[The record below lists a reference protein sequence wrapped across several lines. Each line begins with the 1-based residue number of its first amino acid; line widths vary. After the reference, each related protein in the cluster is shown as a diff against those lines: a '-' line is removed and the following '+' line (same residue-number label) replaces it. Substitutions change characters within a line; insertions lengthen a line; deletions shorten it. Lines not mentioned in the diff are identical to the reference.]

1 MGGTDVG
8 SAPARAVAAA
18 VREAAIAIGA
28 EADFTPHVERPAD
41 PTHGEYSSNAALVL
55 SGRLG
60 RRPHDIATDL
70 AERIDLE
77 MAGVSDVSVAGPG
90 FLNFRLSDRVL
101 WDGLQELLSQD
112 MEWGRST
119 AAHPLRYNVEFVSA
133 NPTGPLHVAH
143 GRGGAIGDATASLLE
158 WTGHDVTRE
167 FYVNDAGRQIE
178 LMGESVD
185 IRMRQAG
192 GEHVEMPERGY
203 QGAYIIDIAQLL
215 ADEIGQ
221 ELSGM
226 DRSARVRVLSERAA
240 TLLRGEQ
247 EADLVDFG
255 VRMDRWF
262 EESSLFGGGE
272 VSDLLDRLGESGH
285 AYRDE
290 GAVWLRT
297 TDHGD
302 EKDRVLVKSDGSH
315 TYFVSDIAYHLD
327 KAARGFDR
335 AIDVWGA
342 DHHGHVPRMQ
352 AALTSLGLD
361 EDFLEV
367 LLIQLVTVMQDG
379 EEVRMSKRTGQFVTL
394 RDLVAQTGP
403 DVARYFFLM
412 RRAEV
417 PLTFDL
423 DLALDTSEANP
434 VYKVQYAHARMCSVF
449 RRGEVDPETIA
460 ATDADLAHLD
470 SGTERQVLMRVLQFP
485 ERVRAAAQA
494 RAPYQICNYL
504 EEVAAAVNAWYH
516 EGNLDPERRLLAEG
530 PSRPVRLAL
539 ARAVQVTLRSGL
551 TLLGVSAPERLQR
564 ETD

>member
-1 MGGTDVG
+1 MRGIEVL

-18 VREAAIAIGA
+18 VKEAAIAIGA
-28 EADFTPHVERPAD
+28 ESDFTAHVERPAD

-70 AERIDLE
+70 AERIDCE
-77 MAGVSDVSVAGPG
+77 RAGVSDVSVAGPG
-90 FLNFRLSDRVL
+90 FLNFRLSDHVL
-101 WDGLQELLSQD
+101 WEGLRELLSQD

-119 AAHPLRYNVEFVSA
+119 ASQPMRFNVEFVSA

-143 GRGGAIGDATASLLE
+143 GRGAAIGDATASLLE

-192 GEHVEMPERGY
+192 GEQVEMPERGY
-203 QGAYIIDIAQLL
+203 QGAYIIDIALDL
-215 ADEIGQ
+215 ADEMAQ
-221 ELSGM
+221 DLSGM
-226 DRSARVRVLSERAA
+226 DRVDRVLVLSERAA
-240 TLLRGEQ
+240 KLLRGDQ

-262 EESSLFGGGE
+262 DESSLYSGSA
-272 VSDLLDRLGESGH
+272 VSDLLDRLEESGL
-285 AYRDE
+285 AYRDD

-297 TDHGD
+297 TDLGD

-327 KAARGFDR
+327 KATRGFDR

-361 EDFLEV
+361 EGFLEV

-394 RDLVAQTGP
+394 RDLVVETGS

-434 VYKVQYAHARMCSVF
+434 VYKLQYAHARMCSVF

-470 SGTERQVLMRVLQFP
+470 SGTERQVLMKVLRFP
-485 ERVRAAAQA
+485 ERVRTAAQA

-530 PSRPVRLAL
+530 PSRPARLAL

-551 TLLGVSAPERLQR
+551 TLLGISAPVRLER
-564 ETD
+564 ETG